1 MCASLK
7 IWWLTGL
14 ACSMVVAMPAFADG
28 SRPLCST
35 MYSFAGYVS
44 PSAVDMNGL
53 LQPSPAMDAT
63 AQRADLLGVLAAQ
76 RAAHVAGTTQRAIDD
91 SEMNCARFKDVLG
104 PELKTARA
112 ALKVVT
118 EGAFAASLVTGPPKR
133 YWKRARPYVVS
144 KEVEAL
150 GDAAPGGDMA
160 ATELDQPCDLY
171 PAPRDAAE
179 EAILAARK
187 ARERFEKDYTS
198 YPSGHAAFGF
208 GCAALLSAMVPEQ
221 RAELYARG
229 RQYAESRVIIGVH
242 FPTDIEQGRVAGAIG
257 MALLMQNATY
267 QRLFQQA
274 RTELRAALH
283 YPAALPELE
292 PDKDFFRQ
300 VPPR

>member
-1 MCASLK
+1 MHAGSK
-7 IWWLTGL
+7 ISWLAGL
-14 ACSMVVAMPAFADG
+14 ACCVVVAMPVLADG
-28 SRPLCST
+28 QRPLCSNV
-35 MYSFAGYVS
+35 YSFAGYVL
-44 PSAVDMNGL
+44 PSAVDVIGL
-53 LQPSPAMDAT
+53 LPPSPAMDAT
-63 AQRADLLGVLAAQ
+63 AQQAELLGVLAVQ
-76 RAAHVAGTTQRAIDD
+76 RAAHAAGTTQRAIDD

-118 EGAFAASLVTGPPKR
+118 EGAFAASSVTGPPKR

-144 KEVEAL
+144 KDVEAL
-150 GDAAPGGDMA
+150 GDGAPGGDMA
-160 ATELDQPCDLY
+160 DTEQDQPCDLY

-179 EAILAARK
+179 AAVIAARK
-187 ARERFEKDYTS
+187 TRERFEKDYTS

-208 GCAALLSAMVPEQ
+208 ACAALLSAIIPEQ
-221 RAELYARG
+221 RAGLYARG

-242 FPTDIEQGRVAGAIG
+242 FPADIEQGRVAGAIG
-257 MALLMQNATY
+257 MALLMQNASY

-292 PDKDFFRQ
+292 PDKDFFKQ